1 MQKSSF
7 SNNIKNIIKTN
18 IKRKDFEN
26 YKFLKKFKKSKTS

>member
-7 SNNIKNIIKTN
+7 LNKIENIVKTN

-26 YKFLKKFKKSKTS
+26 YKFLKKFKKSNTS